1 MTDDMQRARELLAAV
16 FNDEGR
22 EAFALGGADAPVVVT
37 VQGALTAI
45 TAALRAA
52 PEGLALVPVD
62 LRTGAGYEVWEAGI
76 RVRNMG
82 GSVEEMWAAMLA
94 ARPQGVKDGP

>member
-1 MTDDMQRARELLAAV
+1 MTDDMQRARESYESDFRLLQQLRTWGLLHYPQ
-16 FNDEGR
+16 E
-22 EAFALGGADAPVVVT
+22 
-37 VQGALTAI
+37 

-94 ARPQGVKDGP
+94 ARPQGVK